1 MSDLD
6 PAFSAY
12 ATLRLDRD
20 GPVGTLTLNRP
31 ERHNAF
37 DDVLVG
43 ELDAALKE
51 LAAHPAVRVVV
62 MASAGKSFCAGA
74 DLNWMKRAAAYS
86 SDENLADSRRLAA
99 MLHTLHSLGKP
110 TIARV
115 QGAAY
120 GGGVGLIA
128 ACDMAVAL
136 AGQPLAL
143 TEVKLGI
150 LPAVISPYVIAALGE
165 RQARRYMLTA
175 ERFDTGTA
183 HRLGL
188 VHELAGDEAE
198 LDAKVAALAGALAA
212 NSPQAVGACKDLIGA
227 VAGQPIGPAVMEDTA
242 RRITAIRAS
251 DEGREGIAAFLEK
264 RPPAWLAGR

>member
-62 MASAGKSFCAGA
+62 LASAGKSFCAGA

-99 MLHTLHSLGKP
+99 ML
-110 TIARV
+110 
-115 QGAAY
+115 
-120 GGGVGLIA
+120 
-128 ACDMAVAL
+128 
-136 AGQPLAL
+136 
-143 TEVKLGI
+143 
-150 LPAVISPYVIAALGE
+150 
-165 RQARRYMLTA
+165 QARQGR
-175 ERFDTGTA
+175 
-183 HRLGL
+183 
-188 VHELAGDEAE
+188 
-198 LDAKVAALAGALAA
+198 
-212 NSPQAVGACKDLIGA
+212 
-227 VAGQPIGPAVMEDTA
+227 PAP
-242 RRITAIRAS
+242 
-251 DEGREGIAAFLEK
+251 LEF
-264 RPPAWLAGR
+264 